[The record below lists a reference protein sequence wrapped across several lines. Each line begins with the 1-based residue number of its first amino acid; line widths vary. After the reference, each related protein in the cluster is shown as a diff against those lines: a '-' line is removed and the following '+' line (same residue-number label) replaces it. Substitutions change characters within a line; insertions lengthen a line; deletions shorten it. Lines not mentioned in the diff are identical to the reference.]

1 MRSIVG
7 VTAAV
12 LALSCLSPALSLAD
26 GTPQATAPE
35 VKAQPVQNGSPYQGP
50 YWYPDW
56 LWGAPSDREG
66 GAVGVPPDGRKLELR
81 LDKPPAYPQPV
92 PLARP
97 NLGEIGKKPVSL
109 DVTRTEAA
117 EAVLNLLS
125 AAGASYVIGRDVPTG
140 RKVTAKLKNVPLEEA
155 LEALAEAAGL
165 TYTIR
170 GRVIILRPAGVVS
183 LPMAEIPPIQLQPM
197 KPAPK
202 APGPPSPFKLEP
214 KAEAEKSRT
223 SARIELRHVSPTEIL
238 KRLGVQAAPEPILLG
253 RPERQDSRSEAG
265 QVPPIP
271 LPQGLDLLRAEEPN
285 AVIASGSEEAVRN
298 VEQLLRQLDTQP
310 DQIRISTSVLSVS
323 ASALDAVRR
332 RMRMPSPPVI
342 GGPQSGITTE
352 SLDPAS
358 ADRFLEALKAS
369 GAIVLAQPSIVS
381 INNLPASVEVSG
393 GGRPGGNV
401 SLMVQPRINA
411 DRSVTLNLS
420 FGAAQA
426 ALPSGPA
433 GMPMEAPGGPQV
445 VQRLEPGKVLVL
457 TQPAL
462 AGRSD
467 RRMVLFVRTNVLPGG
482 SSEKGIDR
490 KAVP

>member
-1 MRSIVG
+1 MW
-7 VTAAV
+7 
-12 LALSCLSPALSLAD
+12 CLSPALSSAD
-26 GTPQATAPE
+26 ETPQATAPE
-35 VKAQPVQNGSPYQGP
+35 VQAQPVQGGSPYEGP

-56 LWGAPSDREG
+56 LWGAPSDWEG
-66 GAVGVPPDGRKLELR
+66 RLFVTRPDGHTTELR
-81 LDKPPAYPQPV
+81 LNKPPAPPQSV

-97 NLGEIGKKPVSL
+97 SLGEIGKKPVSL

-125 AAGASYVIGRDVPTG
+125 AAGASYVIGGDVPTG

-155 LEALAEAAGL
+155 LDALAEAAGL
-165 TYTIR
+165 TYEIK
-170 GRVIILRPAGVVS
+170 GRVIILRPVGMVVGFGLPLTTLKPPTPPRAPSTKDVPQMRAPSPPMPPVPPKPETKAGV
-183 LPMAEIPPIQLQPM
+183 
-197 KPAPK
+197 
-202 APGPPSPFKLEP
+202 
-214 KAEAEKSRT
+214 EKSKT
-223 SARIELRHVSPTEIL
+223 SARIELRHVSPTELL
-238 KRLGVQAAPEPILLG
+238 KRLGAQAAPEPTLPG
-253 RPERQDSRSEAG
+253 RPEHQELRTEAG
-265 QVPPIP
+265 QVSPIP
-271 LPQGLDLLRAEEPN
+271 LPEGLDLLRADEPN
-285 AVIASGSEEAVRN
+285 AVIASGSEEAVRQ
-298 VEQLLRQLDTQP
+298 VEELLRQLDTLP
-310 DQIRISTSVLSVS
+310 DQVRISTSVLSVS
-323 ASALDAVRR
+323 APALDAVRR
-332 RMRMPSPPVI
+332 RMRMPPPPVI

-393 GGRPGGNV
+393 GGRPGGSV

-420 FGAAQA
+420 FGAAQVA
-426 ALPSGPA
+426 PPSGPA
-433 GMPMEAPGGPQV
+433 GIPMGGPQV

-467 RRMVLFVRTNVLPGG
+467 RRMVLFVRTSVLPGG

-490 KAVP
+490 KTGP